1 MKKCLRA
8 LESSV
13 PTGYNRGDMVSD
25 TDKFGSSMVDV
36 MGSCHVK
43 GTLRQERST
52 RSAND
57 STKMKNDQ
65 LNTEMI
71 VKDGEH

>member
-1 MKKCLRA
+1 MI
-8 LESSV
+8 S
-13 PTGYNRGDMVSD
+13 G

-52 RSAND
+52 KSAND